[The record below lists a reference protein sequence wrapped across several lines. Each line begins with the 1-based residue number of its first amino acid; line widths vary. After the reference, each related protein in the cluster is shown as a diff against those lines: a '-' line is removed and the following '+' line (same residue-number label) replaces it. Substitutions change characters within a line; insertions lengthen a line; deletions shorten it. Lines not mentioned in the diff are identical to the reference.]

1 MGPCPRRLATMVSPS
16 AKETPKP
23 HQSSQPPPAQ
33 SAVYHRARRFC
44 GIDWAEGHHDVALVD
59 AGGALIAQRRISDDT
74 AGFALLLAMLADAG
88 DSAAEPVPV
97 AIETSPAGRLP
108 AGHRPE
114 GVRDQPGRGVP
125 LP

>member
-1 MGPCPRRLATMVSPS
+1 MVSPS